1 MSWIQ
6 WHTPFWILVAFR
18 FFHHFGAPWIL
29 RKNVLIRK
37 LLQPSFKFLPKIFFI
52 HVSPKQWPFD
62 GTFIK
67 LSVHYSLNSSTFQP
81 WFGKNSTNF
90 MQFNN
95 YKPVSILYSKGV
107 PLYEVSGMFKGWR
120 SCGDSKIVELAP
132 WFLVS
137 TGLIF
142 TLFLLY
148 CIEKIGFG
156 WHVQIVRWSITQL
169 NFHRCTID
177 IMNRGM

>member
-1 MSWIQ
+1 MTEWLKHSALTRRVMGKTHKIPWYGTRFAHLNELNSMAYIFLNFSCI
-6 WHTPFWILVAFR
+6 PVFSSFWCAV
-18 FFHHFGAPWIL
+18 IL
-29 RKNVLIRK
+29 RKNVLIQK

-52 HVSPKQWPFD
+52 YVSPKQWPFY

-67 LSVHYSLNSSTFQP
+67 LSVHYSLNSSTFRP
-81 WFGKNSTNF
+81 WFGQNSTNF

-95 YKPVSILYSKGV
+95 YKPVSILYSRGV

-137 TGLIF
+137 RGLVF
-142 TLFLLY
+142 TLFLLD
-148 CIEKIGFG
+148 CI
-156 WHVQIVRWSITQL
+156 
-169 NFHRCTID
+169 
-177 IMNRGM
+177 